1 MYHSN
6 EYGSVNGQSC
16 SYVRLGRYNN
26 CSAAEVNRA
35 PTLSDNDY
43 TFKGAIPTAS
53 QFAASVAAAQTA
65 PVNPTQVGSG
75 GQPVSV
81 STPSPLNVNVGVTE
95 SYVDEAS
102 YKPSYSTPNYAP
114 INTNSLTYGGACGGY
129 PKILA
134 AYGGMDAGS
143 NCVTNFINN

>member
-1 MYHSN
+1 MAHTN

-35 PTLSDNDY
+35 PVLSTNDY
-43 TFKGAIPTAS
+43 TYKGGLPS
-53 QFAASVAAAQTA
+53 GGGGGGGGSAQNA
-65 PVNPTQVGSG
+65 PVNSIMVGSDG
-75 GQPVSV
+75 LPVA
-81 STPSPLNVNVGVTE
+81 TQNPNPSIVNTGVTE
-95 SYVDEAS
+95 GYADVSASYVPH
-102 YKPSYSTPNYAP
+102 YNVPNYQP

-129 PKILA
+129 PNILS
-134 AYGGMDAGS
+134 AYGSESG